1 MAKKKAVVAKTKNVR
16 AKKKKTVAKTKTK
29 TKAKAGAMGKKV
41 MVMNKKSALGNDPL
55 AWKMDSAAQEAEP
68 VQVTAQVPEKAKAKV
83 EVASNAAM
91 NAAGVLTVDLAD
103 DLSIGEIR
111 TVADAL
117 KAVPTD
123 SELNLNAEEVSVVDS
138 AGIQLLLSW
147 TIHLRKQNVAFNWSH
162 VPDVLLSVA
171 ETLGVAETLQLK
183 E

>member
-1 MAKKKAVVAKTKNVR
+1 
-16 AKKKKTVAKTKTK
+16 
-29 TKAKAGAMGKKV
+29 MGKKA
-41 MVMNKKSALGNDPL
+41 MVMKKKSALGNDPL

-68 VQVTAQVPEKAKAKV
+68 VQATAQVPEKAKAIV
-83 EVASNAAM
+83 EVASNTAM
-91 NAAGVLTVDLAD
+91 NGAAILTVDLAD

-117 KAVPTD
+117 KAVPMD
-123 SELNLNAEEVSVVDS
+123 AELNLNAEEVSVVDS

-147 TIHLRKQNVAFNWSH
+147 TIHLRKQNVAFTWSH